1 MIQQYAYVQHMKT
14 ALGTILRGEEACD
27 KLIIST
33 ESNDDDFELPI
44 EFVFSNVELKKEKV
58 KEKLSGLDILRKLK
72 QEGLFNKNEQVDE

>member
-1 MIQQYAYVQHMKT
+1 MKT